1 MQQGTSI
8 LSGGWEIGVTGGWI
22 GMGMRHRLLCSTAG
36 DNEVFFHPCG
46 VVVASCKMQKWVV
59 TNGGHGGGRLRRWD
73 GPTSAYPTK
82 KGVGSLVASSIE
94 VARWSGLLARGDN
107 YQATSAHM
115 LQLSVSTRV

>member
-1 MQQGTSI
+1 MQQGTSM

-36 DNEVFFHPCG
+36 DNEVFFDPCG

-59 TNGGHGGGRLRRWD
+59 TNGEHGGGRLRRWMVRQVHT
-73 GPTSAYPTK
+73 PQRKVWAPWSQA
-82 KGVGSLVASSIE
+82 ASR